1 MSIPAKHL
9 VICAQPKSDT
19 IGAEAQML
27 IDTIASIPKDAW
39 TDRPECGD
47 RRTIIAPISNQRN
60 AIIRIERATNPTAPN
75 GLLSSIEITA
85 SPTGAFEQQILIL
98 EVLEILLDFETA
110 TGSDIAEAVRNI
122 VIIDHKEL
130 DEISALPP
138 RRADENASS
147 RIGPAIIAV
156 LNSATGS
163 KPKTEDD
170 FVMRAWCAM
179 DDKQWFLGN
188 QSDAQSIPAD
198 NEIARSIP
206 VMPRLVYTN
215 PANKIMTLAYP
226 TYSDRFSNHGP
237 LETMAWIKALPEL
250 TKRFA

>member
-1 MSIPAKHL
+1 
-9 VICAQPKSDT
+9 
-19 IGAEAQML
+19 
-27 IDTIASIPKDAW
+27 
-39 TDRPECGD
+39 
-47 RRTIIAPISNQRN
+47 
-60 AIIRIERATNPTAPN
+60 
-75 GLLSSIEITA
+75 
-85 SPTGAFEQQILIL
+85 
-98 EVLEILLDFETA
+98 TA